1 MDPSEIKPPLL
12 IWGPLGSLQE
22 KQYDDLLKRMRF
34 FFIACLVNFL
44 GICATEERF
53 HFVFI
58 AILKKTPKPFLSLI
72 IF

>member
-1 MDPSEIKPPLL
+1 MDPSVIKPPLL
-12 IWGPLGSLQE
+12 VWGPLGSLQE
-22 KQYDDLLKRMRF
+22 KQYDDLLKRMR

-58 AILKKTPKPFLSLI
+58 AILKNHQNYLLSLI
-72 IF
+72 IL

>member
-1 MDPSEIKPPLL
+1 MDPSVIKPPLL

-34 FFIACLVNFL
+34 FIISLVNFR
-44 GICATEERF
+44 GMCATEERF

-58 AILKKTPKPFLSLI
+58 AILKKHQSHFCL
-72 IF
+72 

>member
-22 KQYDDLLKRMRF
+22 KQYDDPLKRMR

-44 GICATEERF
+44 GICATEGRF
-53 HFVFI
+53 HFVSI
-58 AILKKTPKPFLSLI
+58 AIL
-72 IF
+72 